1 MSEDILILNDIS
13 PRKLNNIS
21 FKGFNHMNQLSNSLN
36 QVNNNLNKTIS
47 EKEKE
52 KSNLN
57 ISLNKSKSCLFL
69 KKINLKERKNNYY
82 TKALEKLFYN
92 PKNYLNNKY
101 EEKEVII
108 GKKKEKNIGIKELYE
123 SFNIQNKKKSNN
135 TNKSDLKSSSIFQKS
150 LTKSRSTNLFNKQ
163 QQSFLDETSN
173 KTFIPSNLRETK
185 KYPLSD
191 NELKLIYKELIE
203 REEKNK
209 NKNKIKKIN
218 SPKALLNKTYILGI
232 NNMLNLQEKILKIRN
247 KRNKMNQKISD
258 KIIHSTMKDK
268 DEILM
273 NQKKSILV
281 IKGKT
286 LDKELIQYNS
296 NISSFTDMMKS
307 WINTFRKNQ
316 KEEDN
321 KIVTPSELIYYNKNN
336 SFQNNSNQNNIRKLL
351 LRKNIINKRNNRNN
365 KNINKDNNK
374 NDKSSFIGDLPLFHN
389 LFIQGKNLLKQEI
402 KLSKDLFGKKKKIY
416 RYYFAPNEV
425 SNILFAK
432 SYSVEKNYSPKAV
445 INSMEVHK
453 LS

>member
-36 QVNNNLNKTIS
+36 QNNNNLNKTIS
-47 EKEKE
+47 EKEKEKE

-150 LTKSRSTNLFNKQ
+150 LTKSRSTNLLNKQ

-191 NELKLIYKELIE
+191 NELKLIYKELIG
-203 REEKNK
+203 REEK

-218 SPKALLNKTYILGI
+218 SPKISFNKTYIIGI
-232 NNMLNLQEKILKIRN
+232 NNMLNLQEKILKIKN
-247 KRNKMNQKISD
+247 KRNKMYQKISD
-258 KIIHSTMKDK
+258 KIINSTLKDK

-273 NQKKSILV
+273 NQKKDLLV

-286 LDKELIQYNS
+286 LDKELIKYNS
-296 NISSFTDMMKS
+296 NMASFTDIMKS

-321 KIVTPSELIYYNKNN
+321 KILTPSELIYYNKDN
-336 SFQNNSNQNNIRKLL
+336 SFQNRSNQNNIRKLFL
-351 LRKNIINKRNNRNN
+351 KNNIINKNRKN
-365 KNINKDNNK
+365 KNINKNN
-374 NDKSSFIGDLPLFHN
+374 NIDKSSFIGDLPSFHN

-402 KLSKDLFGKKKKIY
+402 KISKELYGKKKKIY

-425 SNILFAK
+425 SNIILAK

>member
-1 MSEDILILNDIS
+1 MSENNLILNDIS
-13 PRKLNNIS
+13 PKKLSNCNFS
-21 FKGFNHMNQLSNSLN
+21 FKGYNTMNQLNNSLN
-36 QVNNNLNKTIS
+36 QNNNILNKTIS
-47 EKEKE
+47 EKEKT
-52 KSNLN
+52 NL
-57 ISLNKSKSCLFL
+57 SLNRSKSCLFL
-69 KKINLKERKNNYY
+69 KKINLKEKKNNYY

-92 PKNYLNNKY
+92 PINYLNNKY

-108 GKKKEKNIGIKELYE
+108 GKKREKNIGIKELYE
-123 SFNIQNKKKSNN
+123 SFNNQNKKKSI
-135 TNKSDLKSSSIFQKS
+135 TNKSDLKSSSIIQKS
-150 LTKSRSTNLFNKQ
+150 LTKSRSNMFNKQ

-173 KTFIPSNLRETK
+173 KTFIPSNIRETK

-191 NELKLIYKELIE
+191 NELKLIYKELIG
-203 REEKNK
+203 REEK

-218 SPKALLNKTYILGI
+218 SPKISFNKTYLIGI
-232 NNMLNLQEKILKIRN
+232 NNMLNLQEKILKIKN
-247 KRNKMNQKISD
+247 KRNKMYQKISD
-258 KIIHSTMKDK
+258 KIINSTLKDK

-273 NQKKSILV
+273 NQKKDLLI

-286 LDKELIQYNS
+286 LDKELIKYNS
-296 NISSFTDMMKS
+296 NMASFTDIMKS

-321 KIVTPSELIYYNKNN
+321 KILTPSELIYYNKDN
-336 SFQNNSNQNNIRKLL
+336 SFQNRSNQNNIRKLFL
-351 LRKNIINKRNNRNN
+351 KNNIINKNRKN
-365 KNINKDNNK
+365 KNINKNN
-374 NDKSSFIGDLPLFHN
+374 NIDKSSFIGDLPSFHN

-402 KLSKDLFGKKKKIY
+402 KISKELYGKKKKIY

-425 SNILFAK
+425 SNIILAK